1 MSDEDRDRHWP
12 WLGFALDEAIKLALT
27 RPDDVL
33 QYATPEVLVSQ
44 LPADLMATLL
54 QRALG
59 AGKLSAQAVLD
70 TAPPA
75 VLAEHLEPDVLW
87 RCLDDVA
94 ALAELS
100 VDGGAPR
107 GEGRKWLSL
116 ILSRGLEMKM
126 VTPADV
132 VRHLPPSAFVKDAP
146 LPVLAEMIRVGITKG
161 AFNPEVVL
169 THLTPQVIAENL
181 KPTLVWNCLTDAVVR
196 AFQLSDTAPAHKPA
210 TKPAAAT
217 PAAAPAPAAAKP
229 ATPPTA
235 ATASNGAKPVAIPGR
250 EPTGPIKIGT
260 AGVVPA
266 PTAAKK
272 PAAPV
277 AHEDDL
283 DIVEEQT
290 MPTPRR

>member
-1 MSDEDRDRHWP
+1 LSDVDRDRHWP
-12 WLGFALDEAIKLALT
+12 WLGFALDEAIKLGLT

-44 LPADLMATLL
+44 LPAELMATLL

-126 VTPADV
+126 VTPTDV

-161 AFNPEVVL
+161 QFNPEVVL

-196 AFQLSDTAPAHKPA
+196 AFQLGEQTPSTAKA
-210 TKPAAAT
+210 KPAAAAT
-217 PAAAPAPAAAKP
+217 AAAAAKP
-229 ATPPTA
+229 AAPA
-235 ATASNGAKPVAIPGR
+235 AAAPASNGAAPKAMPAR

-266 PTAAKK
+266 SQPAQQKR

-277 AHEDDL
+277 AHEDEL